1 MCSVEAILFASAIIN
16 NGKKTIEEVQQG
28 KLYSKNIQ
36 STRNESDVIRMY
48 KYLLKHT
55 KKQVPKTG
63 YWEIAFPNYQKIKEC

>member
-1 MCSVEAILFASAIIN
+1 MRRLKRNIASLYTCLLIN
-16 NGKKTIEEVQQG
+16 NGKKTIEDLSQQG
-28 KLYSKNIQ
+28 KLYAKNIQ

-63 YWEIAFPNYQKIKEC
+63 YWNR